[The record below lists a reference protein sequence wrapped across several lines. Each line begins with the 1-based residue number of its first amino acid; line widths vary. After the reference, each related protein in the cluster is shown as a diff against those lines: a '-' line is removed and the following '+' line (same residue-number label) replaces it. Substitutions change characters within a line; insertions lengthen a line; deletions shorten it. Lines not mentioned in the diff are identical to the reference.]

1 MPWEKTATV
10 WFRMQPRQV
19 QQRTFHARLHLIEG
33 LRPLHPELRDAMVEA
48 EQFLCVVPL
57 QIPPS
62 PVLPGAH
69 ADLAQVAAGM

>member
-1 MPWEKTATV
+1 MGKDRHRL
-10 WFRMQPRQV
+10 FRMQPRQV